1 MKGASL
7 FQEAPFD
14 INKIHSSTKKSDVI
28 YIMYIW
34 TERRNKRCTTA
45 WKVSVFRVIWST
57 FSRIRTEFRDTPYLS
72 VFSPN
77 AEKCGPEKLR
87 IRIILTQCHAI
98 TYCNALDNTDKFSNH
113 DNNGEKSGHFNSN
126 PANICL
132 FKVNHRNTRK
142 RCEVCSKFTIKTP
155 ENVIGVV
162 LVLLLLT
169 LNIFN
174 TFSSV
179 SIVELKQINDSW
191 EI

>member
-1 MKGASL
+1 MKS
-7 FQEAPFD
+7 
-14 INKIHSSTKKSDVI
+14 VR
-28 YIMYIW
+28 IW
-34 TERRNKRCTTA
+34 SYCGPYFLAFGLNTERYG
-45 WKVSVFRVIWST
+45 VSL
-57 FSRIRTEFRDTPYLS
+57 RIQSECG
-72 VFSPN
+72 
-77 AEKCGPEKLR
+77 KCGPEKLR